1 MEEQN
6 FWQTLSDTWKT
17 SGQNFLTALPKFI
30 FEGGLNLGSNWL
42 AGLLENGLD
51 FNSYRKKAYYQYQLS
66 EKMAQNAYNRQLDFW
81 NKQNA
86 YNTPSAMVGR
96 MVDAGLNPAQSISPQ
111 PAGNLSSVSTPMPS
125 ASSSRP
131 NIIGGLETFGEIIKS
146 VKELGLLDKQT
157 ELKAKELISKQL
169 DIDLQK
175 LAKAAGFSD
184 NMIKEMDRRAQWES
198 IYGNDVPV
206 PDNPYLDEFFPEHTF
221 RNSYEQQYREG
232 ESRISLI
239 DAEIIESNANAAL
252 AIVRADNYTREVDA
266 RIRNLDAN
274 SRQALSQAQLNDTNY
289 VRNMTEQSLLDIAAT
304 ASKIVG
310 FDVRI
315 LPESSGIDV
324 IRQVNKLLNGQISVD
339 EMDDR
344 VYEII
349 MNCKIAEN
357 AIVITNT
364 SSSTGQGGADILWG
378 ALGASG
384 SRQKSK
390 STQNIKN
397 EPKNYR

>member
-51 FNSYRKKAYYQYQLS
+51 FNSYRKKADYQYQLS

-96 MVDAGLNPAQSISPQ
+96 MVDAGLNPAQSITPQ

-146 VKELGLLDKQT
+146 VKELGLLDKET

-184 NMIKEMDRRAQWES
+184 NMIKDMDRRAQWES

-206 PDNPYLDEFFPEHTF
+206 PDNPYLGEFFPEHTF

-232 ESRISLI
+232 EHRIRLI

-252 AIVRADNYTREVDA
+252 AIVHADNYTREVDA
-266 RIRNLDAN
+266 RIRNLDSN

-310 FDVRI
+310 FDVRT

-364 SSSTGQGGADILWG
+364 SSLTGQGGADVLWG